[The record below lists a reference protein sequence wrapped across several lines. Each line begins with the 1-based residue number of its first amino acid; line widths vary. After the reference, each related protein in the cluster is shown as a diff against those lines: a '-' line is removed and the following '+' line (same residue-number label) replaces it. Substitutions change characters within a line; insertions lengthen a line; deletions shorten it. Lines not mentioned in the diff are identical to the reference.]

1 MAVAAPTVAPLR
13 IKLEAR
19 RLHIVPI
26 DCPEAARA
34 RARAYASISSIMVT
48 GRVSFLVLWGH
59 WNRLK
64 TAPEPGTAAISTR
77 LVLDVCYAGSFV
89 LWRPEDCPP
98 QTPHWPT
105 NPQLMLMMLARPA
118 PKSTP
123 EAITNS
129 VLSDKD
135 RRNKACW
142 EHANSSIFTAFS
154 PLSKAI
160 KKAQVAEISTR
171 NAVVPALSPEAIPRC
186 TETRWKTQK
195 GLAMKR
201 VGGITA
207 TPGKLKL

>member
-1 MAVAAPTVAPLR
+1 MPLR
-13 IKLEAR
+13 FSPL
-19 RLHIVPI
+19 PP
-26 DCPEAARA
+26 CPSTTPPARA
-34 RARAYASISSIMVT
+34 RAPYASISSIMVT

-77 LVLDVCYAGSFV
+77 LVLDFCYAGSFV
-89 LWRPEDCPP
+89 LCRHEDCPP
-98 QTPHWPT
+98 QTPQRPT

-123 EAITNS
+123 EAIKNS

-142 EHANSSIFTAFS
+142 EHAKSSIFTAFS

-160 KKAQVAEISTR
+160 KKAQVAEIATR
-171 NAVVPALSPEAIPRC
+171 NAVVPALSPEALPMC
-186 TETRWKTQK
+186 TQDR
-195 GLAMKR
+195 
-201 VGGITA
+201 
-207 TPGKLKL
+207 